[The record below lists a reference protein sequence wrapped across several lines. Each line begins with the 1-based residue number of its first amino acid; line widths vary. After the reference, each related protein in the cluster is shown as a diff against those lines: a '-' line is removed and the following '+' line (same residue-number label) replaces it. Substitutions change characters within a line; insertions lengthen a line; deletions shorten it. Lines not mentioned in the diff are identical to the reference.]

1 MVGGFFGMNLHQ
13 EKSSFVIV
21 CVVTCALMLST
32 AFVFWYLV
40 RSGTLVLA

>member
-1 MVGGFFGMNLHQ
+1 MNLHQ

-21 CVVTCALMLST
+21 CVVTASALMLST